1 MVTLELSMDEAD
13 TLAMILKSDLSDLR
27 MEIAGTDS
35 KVWRDEMKLREKFI
49 KLTIERLT
57 PVAVLAT
64 AGEDVN

>member
-35 KVWRDEMKLREKFI
+35 KIWRDEMKMREQFI
-49 KLTIERLT
+49 KRTIGRLT
-57 PVAVLAT
+57 PVAALAA